1 MITAYR
7 FIILNLIEL
16 KNSFILNEFKIEL
29 TKGITMRNI
38 NMITTNATAKM
49 FKAANAAGMVMAA
62 KNMKKG
68 KSDFLV

>member
-1 MITAYR
+1 
-7 FIILNLIEL
+7 
-16 KNSFILNEFKIEL
+16 
-29 TKGITMRNI
+29 MRNI

-68 KSDFLV
+68 NPTSQYKYEYIFIKGSQVFI